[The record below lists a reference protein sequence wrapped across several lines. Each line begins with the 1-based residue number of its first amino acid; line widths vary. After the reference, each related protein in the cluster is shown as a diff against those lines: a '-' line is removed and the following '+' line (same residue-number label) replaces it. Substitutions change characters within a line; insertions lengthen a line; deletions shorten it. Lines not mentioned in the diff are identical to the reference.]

1 MNLLLNAMCS
11 TSEVIWF
18 EIMWKIKSVAHGQNR
33 SAFVFS
39 NKMWKWNFY
48 GFISRKEPLKLSYSQ
63 TGELHLA
70 LDQLDDD
77 TSEYSG
83 KENEDVIIATSRT
96 NGTVGNNSKKETG
109 KRGFLSGLRNRR
121 KSDGIKEKDDISL
134 T

>member
-1 MNLLLNAMCS
+1 MAKTEARSCFQIRCEN
-11 TSEVIWF
+11 
-18 EIMWKIKSVAHGQNR
+18 EIFMVLSLEKSHWSYR
-33 SAFVFS
+33 T
-39 NKMWKWNFY
+39 
-48 GFISRKEPLKLSYSQ
+48 LKLVSCTSRW
-63 TGELHLA
+63 TS
-70 LDQLDDD
+70 LDDD

-83 KENEDVIIATSRT
+83 KENKDVIIATSRT